1 MTNQINVF
9 TKIVEHLPN
18 LADQEQASIT
28 DLATQLFKGESTE
41 TLVESQNLAIK
52 VQRAFE
58 EIIFRRALITYED
71 VV

>member
-1 MTNQINVF
+1 MTNQLNVF

-28 DLATQLFKGESTE
+28 DLATELFKGESTE

-58 EIIFRRALITYED
+58 EIIFRRALTYED